1 MLSLSNDY
9 TDTKGRHANGFLFF
23 DADCVFCT
31 KIARR
36 LQPILER
43 RNLAVAPLQDP
54 RVATLLG
61 LSDENLMREIHL
73 LMSDC
78 TRYGG
83 ADAVVALARQI
94 WWARPLVWLSKIP
107 GAMSLLRAAYR
118 YVAANRNCSSIT
130 CAIHPPTSGGDVR

>member
-9 TDTKGRHANGFLFF
+9 TDAKGRHAKGFLFF
-23 DADCVFCT
+23 DAECVFCT

-36 LQPILER
+36 LQPILNR

-61 LSDENLMREIHL
+61 LSHENLMREMHL
-73 LMSDC
+73 LMSDG

-94 WWARPLVWLSKIP
+94 WWARPLAWLAAIP
-107 GAMSLLRAAYR
+107 GVMRLLRAGYR
-118 YVAANRNCSSIT
+118 YVAANRSCAATT
-130 CAIHPPTSGGDVR
+130 CATSHGLSIR

>member
-1 MLSLSNDY
+1 MLSLSSDY

-36 LQPILER
+36 LQPILQR

-61 LSDENLMREIHL
+61 LCRENLMREIHL
-73 LMSDC
+73 LMSDG

-83 ADAVVALARQI
+83 ADAVVALARQV
-94 WWARPLVWLSKIP
+94 WWARPLVWLAKVP
-107 GAMSLLRAAYR
+107 GIMVLLRTAYR
-118 YVAANRNCSSIT
+118 YIARNRHCAASA
-130 CAIHPPTSGGDVR
+130 CATSR

>member
-23 DADCVFCT
+23 DAECVFCT
-31 KIARR
+31 KIARH
-36 LQPILER
+36 LKPILER

-61 LSDENLMREIHL
+61 LSHENLMREIHL
-73 LMSDC
+73 LMSDGS
-78 TRYGG
+78 RYGG

-94 WWARPLVWLSKIP
+94 WWARSLDWLTKIP
-107 GAMSLLRAAYR
+107 GVMPLLRAGYR

-130 CAIHPPTSGGDVR
+130 CAVHPPSSN

>member
-36 LQPILER
+36 LKPALQR

-61 LSDENLMREIHL
+61 LSHENLIREIHL
-73 LMSDC
+73 LMPDG

-83 ADAVVALARQI
+83 ADAVIALARQI
-94 WWARPLVWLSKIP
+94 WWARPLVWPANIP
-107 GAMSLLRAAYR
+107 GVMLLVRTAYR
-118 YVAANRNCSSIT
+118 YIARNRRCAATACASS
-130 CAIHPPTSGGDVR
+130 R

>member
-23 DADCVFCT
+23 DAHCVFCT

-36 LQPILER
+36 LQPALQR

-61 LSDENLMREIHL
+61 LSHESLMREIHV
-73 LMSDC
+73 LMSDG

-94 WWARPLVWLSKIP
+94 WWARPLVWPANIP
-107 GAMSLLRAAYR
+107 GVMLLLRATYR
-118 YVAANRNCSSIT
+118 YIARNRRCAAAT
-130 CAIHPPTSGGDVR
+130 CATGR

>member
-31 KIARR
+31 KIARSF
-36 LQPILER
+36 QPILQR

-61 LSDENLMREIHL
+61 LSHENLMREMHL
-73 LMSDC
+73 LMSDG

-94 WWARPLVWLSKIP
+94 WWAAPLVWLSKIP
-107 GAMSLLRAAYR
+107 GVMPLLRSAYR
-118 YVAANRNCSSIT
+118 HIAANRNCSSIT
-130 CAIHPPTSGGDVR
+130 CVVHPPSSSR